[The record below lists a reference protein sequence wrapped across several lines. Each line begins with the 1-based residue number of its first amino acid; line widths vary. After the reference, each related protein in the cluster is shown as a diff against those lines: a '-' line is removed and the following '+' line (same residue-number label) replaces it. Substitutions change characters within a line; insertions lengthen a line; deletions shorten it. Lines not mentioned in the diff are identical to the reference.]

1 MLKVSKKFELD
12 ELKSVLK
19 KYYNKSEIS
28 KIEQVL
34 LDNDAWSDGHI
45 VILSVTIESAQYYYK
60 FRLVVPECYES
71 FF

>member
-34 LDNDAWSDGHI
+34 LDND
-45 VILSVTIESAQYYYK
+45 T
-60 FRLVVPECYES
+60 
-71 FF
+71 

>member
-34 LDNDAWSDGHI
+34 LDNDAWSDGNI
-45 VILSVTIESAQYYYK
+45 VVLSVTIESAQYYDK
-60 FRLVVPECYES
+60 FRVVAPETYEA

>member
-34 LDNDAWSDGHI
+34 LENDAWSDGHI
-45 VILSVTIESAQYYYK
+45 VILSVTIESAQYYDK
-60 FRLVVPECYES
+60 FRVVAPETYEA

>member
-34 LDNDAWSDGHI
+34 LDNDAWSDGNI
-45 VILSVTIESAQYYYK
+45 VVLSVSINHEYCDK
-60 FRLVVPECYES
+60 FRIIASDRYEA

>member
-34 LDNDAWSDGHI
+34 LDNDTWSDGHI
-45 VILSVTIESAQYYYK
+45 VILSVTVESAQYYDK
-60 FRLVVPECYES
+60 FRVVAPETYEA